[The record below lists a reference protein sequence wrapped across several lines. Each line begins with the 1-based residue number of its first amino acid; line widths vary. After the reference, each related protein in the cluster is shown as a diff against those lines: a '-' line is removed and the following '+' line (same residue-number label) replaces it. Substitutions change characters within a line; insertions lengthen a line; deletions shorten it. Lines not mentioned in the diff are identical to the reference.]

1 MIKLVVFDFDG
12 VFTDGMFNFDN
23 NNNINKSYN
32 AKDAYSLKMLKK
44 NNIKCGIITNDKI
57 VSIEHAPHIFDRLD
71 NVSIG
76 NDIPKLDII
85 TEWIK
90 EYNLTYEDVAY
101 IGDDLPDIP
110 ILEKVGFSGCPN
122 DAIEEIKNISNYICK
137 NNGGKGAV
145 REFVDLIIQNNIKCT
160 LIMPLS
166 MRSFTKPFMEEEKKT
181 KTQSSYKYLITG
193 GYGFLGI
200 NFIKYLINNG
210 TSADEIVVIDNLS
223 SSNKSIDKYSFL
235 KGVSFIEGDIGND
248 ILMNNL
254 HFKVDVIFHFAAQSG
269 GQGSFDDTV
278 YDSNTN
284 AKGTLLLL
292 NFARRVHCTRIIF
305 TSTCAVYGGVN
316 TDAKSY
322 NEDGEIDTNT
332 FYAINKQ
339 TSEKYLK
346 LYEKNYGINYTI
358 FRLFNCYG
366 PYQNLMNMKQGI
378 VSIFM
383 KQILSDDYPE
393 IIVKGSLERVRD
405 FVYVNDVVKILYDS
419 IINPKFENELFNL
432 GSGIPTSV
440 GNLLTKLIENT
451 KHKPIVVKGET
462 PGDMGKLYADNS
474 KLQKVYDNEFNF
486 TSVDI
491 GIKEF
496 CEHYFINTTEMK
508 NDGKITAIIPVR
520 KGSQRCKNKNIRN
533 FGDTNLLKLKIE
545 TLKQVKYIEEIIVST
560 NCDDMISIAEKLNVK
575 VHKRDEYY
583 ASSEC
588 PNYEYWTYLAKNVGS
603 CSNIMMVNAVSP
615 LINSNIINIFIDKFI
630 KLQYTNM
637 VTVNEQKS
645 FFCNSLTTNG
655 INFDSTKAPNS
666 QELIPLSEITFGIC
680 IATKKQIINS
690 GCIYGENPVF
700 FNVDSIAGI
709 DIDENSDFIKAEL
722 LYNENILNEN
732 TCKMILEKRS
742 DKIELL
748 DCTIRDG
755 GYLNNWEFT
764 DEEVVDCY
772 KAVSD
777 SGYDYFEIGF
787 RTNKN
792 LLPNKGKWCY
802 STEDDINNIYQKYQ
816 GCKIVV
822 MAKMDTLTI
831 DDFIKKSES
840 NISMVRVLLA
850 RVTNE
855 NGVKICKFNKN
866 DLERTKKFCEELI
879 DYGYEVCLNLGCGD
893 IIDECE
899 IALIAD
905 TFYDVNIKALYLAD
919 TYGGF
924 NTNNIPKQLHKFY
937 NEFNKY
943 KSNISFGF
951 HCHNNNED
959 ALDKTKKAIF
969 HGCNIIDSCIGGL
982 GRGAGN
988 LKSEQLMSYLY
999 TDKTEYINK
1008 ITPLINYFDKHILSK
1023 IEYQKNYHINSHPYY
1038 MISGVLSLHP
1048 DYISEI
1054 LSTNANVVNDIELI
1068 LKLDKYTK
1076 ENNERN
1082 YNKNLVK
1089 KLCI

>member
-12 VFTDGMFNFDN
+12 VFTDGFFNFDN

-32 AKDAYSLKMLKK
+32 AKDAYSLNILKE

-57 VSIEHAPHIFDRLD
+57 VSIKHAPHIFDRLD
-71 NVSIG
+71 KVSIG
-76 NDIPKLDII
+76 SEKPKLDII

-90 EYNLTYEDVAY
+90 EYNLSYKEVAY

-110 ILEKVGFSGCPN
+110 VLEKVGFSGCPN
-122 DAIEEIKNISNYICK
+122 DAVEDVKNISNYICK
-137 NNGGKGAV
+137 NDCGKGAV
-145 REFVDLIIQNNIKCT
+145 REFVDFIIKNNVKY
-160 LIMPLS
+160 
-166 MRSFTKPFMEEEKKT
+166 TKP
-181 KTQSSYKYLITG
+181 KTQSYKYLITG

-200 NFIKYLINNG
+200 NFINYLIDNG

-223 SSNKSIDKYSFL
+223 SSNTFIDKYSFM
-235 KGVSFIEGDIGND
+235 KGVSLIEGDIGND

-254 HFKVDVIFHFAAQSG
+254 NFNVDVIFHFAAQSG

-292 NFARRVHCTRIIF
+292 NFARRVHCTKIIF
-305 TSTCAVYGGVN
+305 TSTCAVYGGMN
-316 TDAKSY
+316 TNAKSY
-322 NEDGEIDTNT
+322 NEDSEIDTNT
-332 FYAINKQ
+332 FYAINKH
-339 TSEKYLK
+339 TSEKYIK
-346 LYEKNYGINYTI
+346 LYEKNYGIKYTI

-366 PYQNLMNMKQGI
+366 PYQNLMNMKQGM

-393 IIVKGSLERVRD
+393 IIVKGSLERARD
-405 FVYVNDVVKILYDS
+405 FVYVKDVVKILYDS

-432 GSGIPTSV
+432 GSGIPTNV

-451 KHKPIVVKGET
+451 KKKRIVVKGET

-474 KLQKVYDNEFNF
+474 KLQNIYDNKFNF
-486 TSVDI
+486 TPLDI

-496 CEHYFINTTEMK
+496 CEHYFINTTETK

-533 FGDTNLLKLKIE
+533 FGDTNLLKLKIKS
-545 TLKQVKYIEEIIVST
+545 LKQVKGIEEIIVST
-560 NCDDMISIAEKLNVK
+560 DCDNMISIAEELNVK

-588 PNYEYWTYLAKNVGS
+588 PNYKYWTYLAENVGS
-603 CSNIMMVNAVSP
+603 CSNIMMVNVVSP
-615 LINSNIINIFIDKFI
+615 LIDSNIINNFIDNFF
-630 KLQYTNM
+630 KLKYGNM

-680 IATKKQIINS
+680 IATKNQIIS
-690 GCIYGENPVF
+690 SRCIYGENPVF
-700 FNVDSIAGI
+700 FNVDSISGI

-732 TCKMILEKRS
+732 TCKNILEKRT
-742 DKIELL
+742 DKITLL

-764 DEEVVDCY
+764 DESVIDCY
-772 KAVSD
+772 KAVTEA
-777 SGYDYFEIGF
+777 GYNYFEIGF

-792 LLPNKGKWCY
+792 LLQNKGKWCY

-822 MAKMDTLTI
+822 MAKMDTVTI
-831 DDFIKKSES
+831 KDFVKKSES

-855 NGVKICKFNKN
+855 NGVKICKYNKN
-866 DLERTKKFCEELI
+866 DLERTKNFCQELI
-879 DYGYEVCLNLGCGD
+879 NYGYEVCVNFGCGD
-893 IIDECE
+893 IIEQNE
-899 IALIAD
+899 IKLIANIFHD
-905 TFYDVNIKALYLAD
+905 INIKALYLAD

-924 NTNNIPKQLHKFY
+924 NTNNIPKQLHRFY
-937 NEFNKY
+937 YEFNKY
-943 KSNISFGF
+943 NSTISFGF
-951 HCHNNNED
+951 HCHNNNGD

-969 HGCNIIDSCIGGL
+969 HGCNMIDTCIGGL

-988 LKSEQLMSYLY
+988 LKTEEFLSYRY
-999 TDKTEYINK
+999 FNKKNEYIKN
-1008 ITPLINYFDKHILSK
+1008 IIPIIIYFDKYVLPK
-1023 IEYQKNYHINSHPYY
+1023 KQYNVKLMNHPYY
-1038 MISGVLSLHP
+1038 KISGYLSLHP

-1054 LSTNANVVNDIELI
+1054 LLNHNSSVEEDINLI
-1068 LKLDKYTK
+1068 VKLDEYTK
-1076 ENNERN
+1076 LNNERN
-1082 YNKNLVK
+1082 YNKEIIHML
-1089 KLCI
+1089 